1 MDKIFDAFFTTKSH
15 GTGIG
20 LSISRSIV
28 ESHGGHLWA
37 TANSERGATFHFTL
51 PADVKAA

>member
-1 MDKIFDAFFTTKSH
+1 M
-15 GTGIG
+15 G

-37 TANSERGATFHFTL
+37 TENAWRGASFHFIL
-51 PADVKAA
+51 PAED